1 MTAQELRI
9 GNIIFDISH
18 RPCMVDAISNRNF
31 VKLTELNNDYTSESF
46 QMMDCNPIPLTE
58 EWLLK
63 FGFSIDGKYL
73 YIGIED
79 YKYCFNY
86 RDWADNW
93 AFYVEYTDSPH
104 EKDEGVKYP
113 VSFDIKYV
121 HQLQNL
127 YFSLTGEEL

>member
-1 MTAQELRI
+1 MTPQELRI
-9 GNIIFDISH
+9 GNRIFDRSN
-18 RPCMVDAISNRNF
+18 RESVVEAISSRNY
-31 VKLTELNNDYTSESF
+31 VRITSVNGDYTGESLGLIE
-46 QMMDCNPIPLTE
+46 CSPIPLTE

-73 YIGIED
+73 SIGIED

-93 AFYVEYTDSPH
+93 AFYIEYTDSPH